1 MKFTH
6 EMGQAYREG
15 FRHGYQEAQRDMEDF
30 GAFIP
35 SSGPSQEIM
44 QVGAQ
49 RAHVVLSNKRRIKKG
64 LPKRK
69 IKQTPKQKLLT
80 KMSKTKWDRYKK
92 GKGKK
97 TYVEIRAEVSRS
109 QAFKKAAR
117 RL

>member
-1 MKFTH
+1 
-6 EMGQAYREG
+6 
-15 FRHGYQEAQRDMEDF
+15 
-30 GAFIP
+30 
-35 SSGPSQEIM
+35 
-44 QVGAQ
+44 
-49 RAHVVLSNKRRIKKG
+49 
-64 LPKRK
+64 
-69 IKQTPKQKLLT
+69 LT